1 LLAAIIALPV
11 LAFYGD
17 VRILAAVGFATVN
30 PVLDQ
35 VLTGFI
41 LIGGADRIGEVL
53 KWSGV
58 QARPQAEK
66 SSPPPIGITGK
77 LTLESSRKD
86 ATLSAHS
93 AHG

>member
-1 LLAAIIALPV
+1 MNANVAR
-11 LAFYGD
+11 
-17 VRILAAVGFATVN
+17 RIRKRRFRSQIWSLETVN
-30 PVLDQ
+30 PILDQ

-66 SSPPPIGITGK
+66 SSSQPIEITGK
-77 LTLESSRKD
+77 LTLESSGKD